1 MSVSEI
7 EKISDENLD
16 QVNGGLDGSS
26 SGHWMAATVKS
37 PAGLPGYFRKS
48 GGFVRDGK
56 MLIPFGEDVTAD
68 MNRTSGKYVVVFYD
82 DREAWVEKSGL
93 EFL

>member
-7 EKISDENLD
+7 ERISDDKLD
-16 QVNGGLDGSS
+16 QVSGGLDGSS

-37 PAGLPGYFRKS
+37 PAGMSSYSRNA
-48 GGFVRDGK
+48 GGFTRDGRVI
-56 MLIPFGEDVTAD
+56 IPFGEDITAD

-82 DREAWVEKSGL
+82 DREVWVEKSGL